1 MESIS
6 EVVSGLALAVVL
18 GLMGVLVNRRRK
30 HLKMV
35 VRVLDQNDQDMVD
48 FLSQLVS
55 SGQLTPATHLA

>member
-1 MESIS
+1 VESIS

-18 GLMGVLVNRRRK
+18 GLMGALVNRRRK

-48 FLSQLVS
+48 FLNQLVS
-55 SGQLTPATHLA
+55 SGQLTPATHIA